1 MYLNIIQLQIDK
13 TLNLNVDIVDNY
25 MANLTDD
32 KSTGEILKQDSED
45 CNAMAVRFVN
55 IYITWS
61 NR

>member
-1 MYLNIIQLQIDK
+1 
-13 TLNLNVDIVDNY
+13 

-55 IYITWS
+55 IYIYDLEQQIMS
-61 NR
+61 LIVVLLRY